1 MMRLVGNYLSP
12 YVRRVAISMHHLGLD
27 FELDH
32 VMVFQDPDKV
42 RRHNPLARIPALIL
56 EDGTVLAES
65 HAILDELDQMVG
77 PERALIP
84 SGGGARRDVMQLTA
98 LANACA
104 EKAQWAFYEVRFR
117 PADIVHQ
124 PWIDHNE
131 RQVVDGFAHLDG
143 LAEAAG
149 ETGWLG
155 GSDRL
160 TQADITAAVSF
171 TFADVAR
178 PNLNLPDRVPH
189 MARYTARLEALDCFQ
204 KAPLPQP
211 AS

>member
-1 MMRLVGNYLSP
+1 MWLIGNYLSP
-12 YVRRVAISMHHLGLD
+12 YVRRVAVSMYHLGLD
-27 FELDH
+27 FELDR
-32 VMVFQDPDKV
+32 VMIFQDPDKV
-42 RRHNPLARIPALIL
+42 RPHNPLARIPALIL
-56 EDGTVLAES
+56 EDGTVLVES

-84 SGGGARRDVMQLTA
+84 HGGKARRDIMQLTA

-104 EKAQWAFYEVRFR
+104 EKAQWAFYETRFR

-131 RQVVDGFAHLDG
+131 RQVMDGFGHLEG

-149 ETGWLG
+149 KTGWLG
-155 GSDRL
+155 ASDRL

-171 TFADVAR
+171 TFANTVR
-178 PNLNLPDRVPH
+178 PNLNLPDHTPH
-189 MARYTARLEALDCFQ
+189 LAGFTARLEALDCFA

-211 AS
+211 VS